1 MHPQVQANS
10 PTFFHPSA
18 PTANNSCS
26 TIRSSSTSHSLAEKR
41 RRQRINSHLS
51 ALKRLIPHSDQKMD
65 KGSLLG
71 CAVDHLKELKRNLL
85 DEIIQQEST
94 IIPNESDEVIVD
106 HVTASTTTGTT
117 TTNNNNNN
125 DIGNSGSSNKGKYK
139 EIYLK
144 ATVSCEDRPELFMD
158 LIEALKCL
166 KMLRT
171 IRTDVVTLGGRIT
184 LTIVLINIENQETS
198 SNIIGL
204 NSLKQSLRAVLG
216 RVITPS
222 SSHWTSLGGF
232 SSKRQRLLLPQH
244 HSHFPW

>member
-1 MHPQVQANS
+1 MN
-10 PTFFHPSA
+10 PTYSSA
-18 PTANNSCS
+18 PTANNS
-26 TIRSSSTSHSLAEKR
+26 SSSTSHSLAEKR

-51 ALKRLIPHSDQKMD
+51 SLKRLIPHSDQKMD

-71 CAVDHLKELKRNLL
+71 CVVDHLKELKRNLL

-94 IIPNESDEVIVD
+94 VIPNESDQVIVD

-117 TTNNNNNN
+117 TNNNIN
-125 DIGNSGSSNKGKYK
+125 DNGNGDSSNKGKYK

-158 LIEALKCL
+158 LIEALKGL

-184 LTIVLINIENQETS
+184 LNIVLINIENQESS
-198 SNIIGL
+198 SNTNGL
-204 NSLKQSLRAVLG
+204 DSLKQSLRAVLG
-216 RVITPS
+216 RVITSSS
-222 SSHWTSLGGF
+222 SSHWTFTGGF
-232 SSKRQRLLLPQH
+232 SSKRQRLLFPQH

>member
-1 MHPQVQANS
+1 MHPQVQANL
-10 PTFFHPSA
+10 PTFFLSSA
-18 PTANNSCS
+18 PTANNNSS
-26 TIRSSSTSHSLAEKR
+26 TIHSLAEKR

-51 ALKRLIPHSDQKMD
+51 SLKRLIPHSDRKMD

-71 CAVDHLKELKRNLL
+71 CVVDHLKELKRNLL
-85 DEIIQQEST
+85 DENIQKEST
-94 IIPNESDEVIVD
+94 IIPNESDQVIVD

-117 TTNNNNNN
+117 TNNNIN
-125 DIGNSGSSNKGKYK
+125 DSGNGNGDSSNKGKYN

-158 LIEALKCL
+158 LIEALKGL

-184 LTIVLINIENQETS
+184 LTIVLINIENQES
-198 SNIIGL
+198 SSHINGL
-204 NSLKQSLRAVLG
+204 DSLKQSLRAVLG
-216 RVITPS
+216 RVITSSS
-222 SSHWTSLGGF
+222 SSHWTSMSGF
-232 SSKRQRLLLPQH
+232 SSKRQRLLFPQH

>member
-10 PTFFHPSA
+10 PTFFHSSD
-18 PTANNSCS
+18 PTANNS
-26 TIRSSSTSHSLAEKR
+26 SSSTSHSLAEKR

-51 ALKRLIPHSDQKMD
+51 SLKRLIPHSDQKMD

-71 CAVDHLKELKRNLL
+71 YVVDHLKELERNLL
-85 DEIIQQEST
+85 DEIIQQESAV
-94 IIPNESDEVIVD
+94 IPSESDQVIVD
-106 HVTASTTTGTT
+106 QVTASTTTGTS
-117 TTNNNNNN
+117 TNNNIN
-125 DIGNSGSSNKGKYK
+125 DNGNGNSDSKNK

-158 LIEALKCL
+158 LIEALKGL

-171 IRTDVVTLGGRIT
+171 IRTDVVTLG
-184 LTIVLINIENQETS
+184 ETS

-204 NSLKQSLRAVLG
+204 NSLKQSLRSVLG

-222 SSHWTSLGGF
+222 SSHWTSAGGF
-232 SSKRQRLLLPQH
+232 SSKRQRLLFPQH